1 MDFVVSIFTPYGFYC
16 SNFLNVPK
24 FWSVY
29 LRIYAFL
36 KLEKVIL
43 LIIIVKE
50 IYGCLPT
57 PNFADSFVY
66 FQLVGPIKP
75 LIAIFTFEKF
85 HTQVPPLMVFSVSVC
100 NEFLATESTSEGL
113 LPCVSPHVLKKGA
126 FVLERLLT
134 PVENADDLILGYF
147 LRIFWIQ

>member
-36 KLEKVIL
+36 KLEKVFL

-100 NEFLATESTSEGL
+100 INFWPQKVQAKDF
-113 LPCVSPHVLKKGA
+113 SPV
-126 FVLERLLT
+126 
-134 PVENADDLILGYF
+134 
-147 LRIFWIQ
+147 